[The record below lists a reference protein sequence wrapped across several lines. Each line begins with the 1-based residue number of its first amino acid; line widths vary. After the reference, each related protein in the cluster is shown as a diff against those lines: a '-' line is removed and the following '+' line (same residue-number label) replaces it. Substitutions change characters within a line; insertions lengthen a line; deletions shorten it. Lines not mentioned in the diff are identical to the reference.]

1 MENNILIKS
10 MQREKVNKDGE
21 SEKMGTHVNSLILFS
36 KNVILLVFKSICYN
50 FTLKTNQKI
59 K

>member
-10 MQREKVNKDGE
+10 IQREKVKDGE